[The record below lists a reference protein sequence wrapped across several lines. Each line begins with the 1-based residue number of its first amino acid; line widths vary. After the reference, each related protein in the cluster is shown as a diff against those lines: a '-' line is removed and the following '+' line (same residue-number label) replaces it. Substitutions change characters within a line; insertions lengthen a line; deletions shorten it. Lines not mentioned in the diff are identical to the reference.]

1 MEEDRKMPVTL
12 PDVKKTWPNAIN
24 TVTLG
29 ATRDEGGTPHKEGH
43 RGRGNGP
50 AVPSL

>member
-1 MEEDRKMPVTL
+1 MPVAI

-29 ATRDEGGTPHKEGH
+29 ATKDEGGTRTKKSDC
-43 RGRGNGP
+43 GRSDVV
-50 AVPSL
+50 AIPSL